1 MMQIRRSAT
10 ILTSRSCT
18 SQSVSTSME
27 VNQPL
32 VVAIQLQLLLLRA
45 SSNIVLRMDV
55 PTINI
60 KTAVSAF

>member
-10 ILTSRSCT
+10 ILTSRLCT
-18 SQSVSTSME
+18 SQNVSASTE
-27 VNQPL
+27 LNQPL
-32 VVAIQLQLLLLRA
+32 VVAQQSPPLLLRA
-45 SSNIVLRMDV
+45 LSNIVLRMDV